1 MSFFVHNTMTRTK
14 EEFIPI
20 DGKTVRMYTCGP
32 TVYNYAHIGN
42 FRAYVFEDLLRRYIK
57 FCGYNVI
64 QVQNLTD
71 VDDKTILGSINAG
84 TSLKEFTS
92 KYIKAFHEDLKL
104 LNIEPA
110 EHYPAATDYIPQMIE
125 MIKKLIDLD
134 YAYESGD
141 GSVYYRI
148 NKFDRYGK
156 LAKLDRDGMRSG
168 IRIDSDEYEKD
179 NIGDFA
185 LWKGYTEND
194 GDVFWNS
201 PWGKGRPGWHIEC
214 SAMSTTILGE
224 SFDLHCGGVDNI
236 CPHHENEIAQSE
248 AISGKQYSKY
258 WMHCNYL
265 VVDGK
270 KMSKSQGNFYTL
282 SQLLEMGYSGREIRY
297 ELIATH
303 YRQSLNFTLNSL
315 NSNKASLNRLD
326 EFYYKLLDLSSDSK
340 PNKDLPKWVH
350 DLKTKFTDEM
360 NDDMNI
366 SGALSAIFEIVN
378 QGNKLLSNNEINTEE
393 SNAIL
398 SLWTSFDSVLG
409 FLIPIDESIPK
420 KIYELAN
427 SRLLARKDKN
437 WNASDKFRDEIQSL
451 GWSIKDSS
459 DGYELRKL

>member
-1 MSFFVHNTMTRTK
+1 MSFYIHNTMTRTK

-57 FCGYNVI
+57 FCGYDVI

-71 VDDKTILGSINAG
+71 VDDKTILGSINEG
-84 TSLKEFTS
+84 VSLKEFTS
-92 KYIKAFHEDLKL
+92 KYIKAFHKDLKL
-104 LNIEPA
+104 LNIESA
-110 EHYPAATDYIPQMIE
+110 EHYPAATDYIPEMIE
-125 MIKKLIDLD
+125 MIKKLIELD
-134 YAYESGD
+134 FAYESGN

-148 NKFDRYGK
+148 DKFDRYGN

-168 IRIDSDEYEKD
+168 LRIDSDEYEKD

-185 LWKGYTEND
+185 LWKGYTKND
-194 GDVFWNS
+194 GDVFWDS

-270 KMSKSQGNFYTL
+270 KMSKSLNNFYTL
-282 SQLLEMGYSGREIRY
+282 SQLLEMGYCGREIRY
-297 ELIATH
+297 ELIKTH

-326 EFYYKLLDLSSDSK
+326 EFYYKLLDLSLNSGSIE
-340 PNKDLPKWVH
+340 DLPKWAQK
-350 DLKTKFTDEM
+350 LKIKFTDEM

-366 SGALSAIFEIVN
+366 SGALAAIFEIVN
-378 QGNKLLSNNEINTEE
+378 VGNKFLSNNEINREQA
-393 SNAIL
+393 SAIL
-398 SLWTSFDSVLG
+398 SLWLIFDSVLG
-409 FLIPIDESIPK
+409 FLIPVKEQIPGEV
-420 KIYELAN
+420 YELAN
-427 SRLLARKDKN
+427 SRLLARKEKD
-437 WNASDKFRDEIQSL
+437 WDASDKFRDKIYNL